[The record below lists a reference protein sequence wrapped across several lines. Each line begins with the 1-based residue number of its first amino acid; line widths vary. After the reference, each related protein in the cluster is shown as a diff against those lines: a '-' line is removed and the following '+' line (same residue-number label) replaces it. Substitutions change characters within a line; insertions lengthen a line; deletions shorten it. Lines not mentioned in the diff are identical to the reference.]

1 MYVIAGDKV
10 TVLKEA
16 NDDAGRLWYFV
27 RFEGKKVIEKWVKA
41 DTVE

>member
-10 TVLKEA
+10 TVLKEERA
-16 NDDAGRLWYFV
+16 TDGKRWYFI
-27 RFEGKKVIEKWVKA
+27 RFNGSKVIEKWIKA